1 MNRHE
6 KEKAVSEIKD
16 MFSSSQAVFLVNYRG
31 LTVSNLQLLRRNL
44 RKCGGKFK
52 ITKARLMKIA
62 TDDIVNIDNFK
73 LNLKDQI
80 GLVFA
85 PNEAFSVAKQIVDFS
100 KENQSLKLL
109 SGVFESKVLSLA
121 EINTIASLPPKD
133 VLLSMVIGTIQAPM
147 SALARVLNAI
157 KEKSSTV
164 AD

>member
-6 KEKAVSEIKD
+6 KEMAVAEIKD
-16 MFSSSQAVFLVNYRG
+16 LFSKSQAVFLVNYRG
-31 LTVSNLQLLRRNL
+31 LTVSNLQSLRKHL

-52 ITKARLMKIA
+52 VTKARLMKIA
-62 TDDIVNIDNFK
+62 TNDVVNIDGFK
-73 LNLKDQI
+73 LNLKDQV
-80 GLVFA
+80 GLIFA

-147 SALARVLNAI
+147 SALVRVLSAV
-157 KEKSSTV
+157 KEKTQQL
-164 AD
+164 